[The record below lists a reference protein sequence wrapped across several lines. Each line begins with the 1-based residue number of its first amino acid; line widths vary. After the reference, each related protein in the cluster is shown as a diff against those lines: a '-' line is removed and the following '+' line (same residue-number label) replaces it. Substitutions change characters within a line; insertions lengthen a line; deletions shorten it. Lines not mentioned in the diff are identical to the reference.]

1 MTVGR
6 WVGWLLAAVLGAATC
21 AGDAFLESA
30 VLSADQGTT
39 PGRGG
44 GIAGAVGRLIV
55 AARSTMVRTKGSGN
69 LSVDLPRGRTVVLR
83 GISGDMALLAPAPA
97 DADILRQFGVRRVP
111 VYKVPRSQL
120 EEDFVTLEAWQ
131 ALREES
137 TRRIRERWP
146 GLAPLEVERILLG
159 DPFVGMSVEQ
169 AEEAVGSVVFS
180 REGRDGPRGKEEV
193 WRIGRRP
200 RTAELRQFTEGR
212 ERGVRT
218 RTFEEYLVFKTRALL
233 RFRDGI
239 LIEISAPGPERSE
252 GRPGGRSEG
261 PERRERFSGGGLG
274 TLRDLS

>member
-1 MTVGR
+1 
-6 WVGWLLAAVLGAATC
+6 
-21 AGDAFLESA
+21 
-30 VLSADQGTT
+30 
-39 PGRGG
+39 
-44 GIAGAVGRLIV
+44 
-55 AARSTMVRTKGSGN
+55 MVRTKGSGN

-97 DADILRQFGVRRVP
+97 DADLLRQFGVRRVP

-120 EEDFVTLEAWQ
+120 EQDFVTLEAWQ

-180 REGRDGPRGKEEV
+180 REGRDGPGGKEEV
-193 WRIGRRP
+193 WRIGRRS
-200 RTAELRQFTEGR
+200 RAAELRQFTEGR
-212 ERGVRT
+212 ERGVRA

-239 LIEISAPGPERSE
+239 LVEISAPGPERSE
-252 GRPGGRSEG
+252 GRPDGRGEG
-261 PERRERFSGGGLG
+261 PKRRERFSGGGLG
-274 TLRDLS
+274 ALRDLS